1 MSYNS
6 TAVNEVKFY
15 SLPESVYQE
24 LVQSNGLDEN
34 AFYMTTGSG
43 SGTSYVED
51 EVLYLGELIGGGGS
65 SSSGSLVVKATGTLL
80 STGWD
85 AESKTQTAEV
95 TGVLADSAIL
105 VGPHPDSLTAYGDSQ
120 IYATAQ
126 ANNSITFTCETIPT
140 TNITVNVF
148 IF

>member
-1 MSYNS
+1 MPYNS

-24 LVQSNGLDEN
+24 LVQSNELDEN

-43 SGTSYVED
+43 NGATYVED
-51 EVLYLGELIGGGGS
+51 EVLYLGELTGGGGS
-65 SSSGSLVVKATGTLL
+65 SSSSSVVKATGTLL

-95 TGVLADSAIL
+95 IGVLADSAIL

-126 ANNSITFTCETIPT
+126 ANNSVTFTCETIPT

>member
-1 MSYNS
+1 MPYNS

-24 LVQSNGLDEN
+24 LVQSSGLDEN
-34 AFYMTTGSG
+34 AFYMTTGTG
-43 SGTSYVED
+43 SGITYVED
-51 EVLYLGELIGGGGS
+51 EVLYLGELTGGGGS
-65 SSSGSLVVKATGTLL
+65 SGSSVVKATGTLL
-80 STGWD
+80 STEWD
-85 AESKTQTAEV
+85 AESKTQTTEV

-126 ANNSITFTCETIPT
+126 ANNSVTFTCETIPT

>member
-1 MSYNS
+1 MPYNS

-24 LVQSNGLDEN
+24 LAQSNGLDEN
-34 AFYMTTGSG
+34 AFYMTTGTG
-43 SGTSYVED
+43 SGITYVQD
-51 EVLYLGELIGGGGS
+51 EVLYLGELTGGGS
-65 SSSGSLVVKATGTLL
+65 SSSGSSVVKATGTLL

-95 TGVLADSAIL
+95 IGVLADSAIL

>member
-1 MSYNS
+1 MPYNS

-43 SGTSYVED
+43 SGTTYVED
-51 EVLYLGELIGGGGS
+51 EVLYLGELTGGGV
-65 SSSGSLVVKATGTLL
+65 SSGSSVVKATGTLL

-126 ANNSITFTCETIPT
+126 ASNSVTFTCETIPT

>member
-43 SGTSYVED
+43 SGITYVED
-51 EVLYLGELIGGGGS
+51 EVLYLGELISGGS
-65 SSSGSLVVKATGTLL
+65 SGSGSSVVKATGTLL

-85 AESKTQTAEV
+85 AESKTQTTEV
-95 TGVLADSAIL
+95 IGVLADSAIL

>member
-1 MSYNS
+1 MPYNS

-43 SGTSYVED
+43 SGTTYVED
-51 EVLYLGELIGGGGS
+51 EVLYLGELTGGGGS
-65 SSSGSLVVKATGTLL
+65 SGSSVVKATGTLL

-126 ANNSITFTCETIPT
+126 ASNSVTFTCETIPT

>member
-1 MSYNS
+1 MPYNS

-43 SGTSYVED
+43 SGISYVED
-51 EVLYLGELIGGGGS
+51 EVLYLGDLMGGGGS
-65 SSSGSLVVKATGTLL
+65 SGSSVGKATGTLL

-85 AESKTQTAEV
+85 AESKTQTTEV
-95 TGVLADSAIL
+95 IGVLADSAIL
-105 VGPHPDSLTAYGDSQ
+105 VGPNPDSLTAYGDSQ

>member
-1 MSYNS
+1 MPYNS

-34 AFYMTTGSG
+34 AFYMTIGSG
-43 SGTSYVED
+43 SGTTYVED
-51 EVLYLGELIGGGGS
+51 EVLYLGELTGGGE
-65 SSSGSLVVKATGTLL
+65 SSGSSGVKATGTLL

-85 AESKTQTAEV
+85 AESKTQTTEV
-95 TGVLADSAIL
+95 IGVLADSAIL

>member
-1 MSYNS
+1 MPYNS

-34 AFYMTTGSG
+34 AFYMTTGIG

-51 EVLYLGELIGGGGS
+51 EVLYLGELTGGGGS
-65 SSSGSLVVKATGTLL
+65 SGSSVVKATGTLL
-80 STGWD
+80 STGWN

-126 ANNSITFTCETIPT
+126 ASNSVTFTCETIPT

>member
-1 MSYNS
+1 MPYNS

-24 LVQSNGLDEN
+24 LAQSNGLDEN

-51 EVLYLGELIGGGGS
+51 EVLYLGELTGGGGS
-65 SSSGSLVVKATGTLL
+65 SGSSVVKATGTLL

-126 ANNSITFTCETIPT
+126 ANNSVTFTCETIPT